1 MFSTKKHSRSVF
13 VFFIEVIVNQMNYI
27 KLSIFPKLLVQLEPK
42 LIGVEPL
49 LRQRLRTKSNSYILA
64 EVIVNERKLHRQTQ
78 SQRRTHSCHPENQRK
93 SNKVFNYNKIY
104 SYVILFLRVLSKK
117 HKQGKKS

>member
-1 MFSTKKHSRSVF
+1 MFSTSKHSRSVF

-49 LRQRLRTKSNSYILA
+49 LRQRLRTKKKIKFVYFGGSYSK
-64 EVIVNERKLHRQTQ
+64 RKKTSQTDTESETYAQ
-78 SQRRTHSCHPENQRK
+78 LPPGK
-93 SNKVFNYNKIY
+93 
-104 SYVILFLRVLSKK
+104 SKK
-117 HKQGKKS
+117 KQ

>member
-1 MFSTKKHSRSVF
+1 MFSTRKHSRSVF

-49 LRQRLRTKSNSYILA
+49 LRERLRTKKNQIR
-64 EVIVNERKLHRQTQ
+64 IFWRKL
-78 SQRRTHSCHPENQRK
+78 
-93 SNKVFNYNKIY
+93 
-104 SYVILFLRVLSKK
+104 
-117 HKQGKKS
+117 